1 MLVKGLRS
9 LPVPIPVAGCPSRVV
24 LDHVMSKW
32 GFLVLVA
39 LAGRTLRWGELRRE
53 VDGVSEKMLAQTLQT
68 LERDG
73 LVHREALP
81 VVPPHVEYRL
91 TELGASLVDRMVPL
105 VEWLTEHA
113 PAIVDGSAAT
123 DARAALA
130 AGPALAGSVSGGTAR
145 QSPPGT
151 TSPAS

>member
-1 MLVKGLRS
+1 MEESIQLKAVLTP
-9 LPVPIPVAGCPSRVV
+9 LPIGAPDCPSRVV

-39 LAGRTLRWGELRRE
+39 LAGRTLRWGELRR
-53 VDGVSEKMLAQTLQT
+53 VVTSVSEKMLAQTLQT

-91 TELGASLVDRMVPL
+91 TELGASLVDRMIPL
-105 VEWLTEHA
+105 VDWLTDHA
-113 PAIVDGSAAT
+113 AEIVDG
-123 DARAALA
+123 
-130 AGPALAGSVSGGTAR
+130 TAR
-145 QSPPGT
+145 ERQSVPGT